1 MRSLLYIVYLPASS
15 SDQFISKAKIF
26 AKVKLRLQTYGVFF
40 RVNAVILNMLESNS
54 IKVTGNAFTAC

>member
-26 AKVKLRLQTYGVFF
+26 AKVKLRLQAYHVFF
-40 RVNAVILNMLESNS
+40 RVNTVILNTLESHS
-54 IKVTGNAFTAC
+54 VKVTRNTFTAC